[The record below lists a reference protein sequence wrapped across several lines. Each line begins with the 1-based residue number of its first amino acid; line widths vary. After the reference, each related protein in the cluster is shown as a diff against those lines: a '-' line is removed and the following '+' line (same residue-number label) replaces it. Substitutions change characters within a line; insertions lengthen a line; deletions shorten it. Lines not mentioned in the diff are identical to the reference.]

1 MQKTSAF
8 TLVNADVRNLW
19 LLVQILKWVWVLE
32 SRALCMK
39 VLVWGGFFGFRGVLF
54 VLVVFEQVLWLPW
67 VVDLLETVVLSWNSC
82 MTRTIPFSWK
92 QVFMASYRK
101 LIVQVLALQNQPWEE
116 FTKFCLSFY
125 VLSFKFFNFHG
136 YIYVQW
142 ILPGFK
148 LLPSSCLK
156 FETSVGRDSRV
167 IWLRGKLI
175 IGDICLVSKTQPL
188 VIYNQIPLGHHWTRS
203 SHLSNG
209 DRHGSMFWWVCL
221 MPNGLFLIISVS
233 E

>member
-1 MQKTSAF
+1 MWEIFGCWCRFWNECECLSQELFAWRF
-8 TLVNADVRNLW
+8 WFEVVFLVL
-19 LLVQILKWVWVLE
+19 
-32 SRALCMK
+32 
-39 VLVWGGFFGFRGVLF
+39 GGFCLFWWFLSRYCGCRG
-54 VLVVFEQVLWLPW
+54 WLISW
-67 VVDLLETVVLSWNSC
+67 KQLSWNSC
-82 MTRTIPFSWK
+82 MTRTIPFCWK
-92 QVFMASYRK
+92 QVFVASYRK
-101 LIVQVLALQNQPWEE
+101 LIAQVLALQNQPWEE